1 MKKVTLLTRRQ
12 AIKGAVAVG
21 LLSTIGDLVPLPEAK
36 AAKKI
41 SMGFIYVGSRD
52 DYGYNQSHFEGKS
65 AISRLPWVNA
75 VDEEKVPENI
85 EVQKTM
91 ESMIHLDGTDVL
103 FPTSYGYFDPH
114 ILKMAKKYPN
124 VVFLHCGGLYQEGA
138 HPTNVGSYFGYI
150 DEAQYVAGI
159 VAGGTSKS
167 GKLGFVAAKPIPL
180 VLRNINA
187 FTLGAQTVNPNV
199 TTHVIFTGDW
209 ALPVR
214 EAEATNSLIDQG
226 IDVVT
231 CHVDSPKVVIE
242 TCENRRIFC
251 SGFHTNQSVLAP
263 KGYLSGAEW
272 NWSAVYH
279 EYAVMIQNGEKIPH
293 SLRGGLREE
302 IVKVSPYGP
311 AVDAATRKKA
321 DAIKAQLIAGTMSI
335 FKGPLRD
342 NKGNIVIAAG
352 KERLQTDIWLESMDW
367 LVEGVVGTTGV

>member
-1 MKKVTLLTRRQ
+1 MTELTRRQ
-12 AIKGAVAVG
+12 VVKGIAATGVLAAIGNLG
-21 LLSTIGDLVPLPEAK
+21 LVSRAR

-52 DYGYNQSHFEGKS
+52 DFGYNQSHFEGKS
-65 AISRLPWVNA
+65 AVSRLPWVTA
-75 VDEEKVPENI
+75 VDEEKVPESI

-91 ESMIHLDGTDVL
+91 ESMIHLDGTEVL
-103 FPTSYGYFDPH
+103 FPTSFGYFDPH

-124 VVFLHCGGLYQEGA
+124 VIFLHCGGLYREGA

-159 VAGGTSKS
+159 LAGGTSQS

-180 VLRNINA
+180 VLRNVNA
-187 FTLGAQTVNPNV
+187 FTLGAQTVNPRV
-199 TTHVIFTGDW
+199 TTHLIFTGDW

-242 TCENRRIFC
+242 TCENRGIFS
-251 SGFHTNQSVLAP
+251 SGYHTNQSALAP
-263 KGYLSGAEW
+263 RGYLSGAEW
-272 NWSAVYH
+272 NWSKVYH
-279 EYAVMIQNGEKIPH
+279 DYAVLIHNGEKIPH
-293 SLRGGLREE
+293 RVRGGLNDG

-311 AVDAATRKKA
+311 AVNEQTRKMA
-321 DAIKAQLIAGTMSI
+321 DSAQSQLSAGSMSI
-335 FKGPLRD
+335 FKGPLKD
-342 NKGNIVIAAG
+342 NQGNIVIAAG
-352 KERLQTDIWLESMDW
+352 KEHRQSDIWLESMDW
-367 LVEGVVGTTGV
+367 LVEGVMGTTGV

>member
-1 MKKVTLLTRRQ
+1 MKKATPLTRRQ
-12 AIKGAVAVG
+12 AIKGIAAAGV
-21 LLSTIGDLVPLPEAK
+21 LSAIGNLGPLPEAK
-36 AAKKI
+36 AEKKV
-41 SMGFIYVGSRD
+41 SMGFIYVGSRN

-65 AISRLPWVNA
+65 AISRLPWVTA
-75 VDEEKVPENI
+75 VDEEKVPESI

-91 ESMIHLDGTDVL
+91 ESMIHLDGTEVL
-103 FPTSYGYFDPH
+103 FPTSFGYFDPH
-114 ILKMAKKYPN
+114 ILKMAKKFPD
-124 VVFLHCGGLYQEGA
+124 VIFLHCGGLYKEGV

-180 VLRNINA
+180 VLRNVNA
-187 FTLGAQTVNPNV
+187 FTLAAQTVNPHV

-226 IDVVT
+226 IDVVS

-242 TCENRRIFC
+242 TCENRGIFC
-251 SGFHTNQSVLAP
+251 SGYHTNQSELGP

-272 NWSAVYH
+272 NWTKVYH
-279 EYAVMIQNGEKIPH
+279 DYAVMIQNGEKIPH
-293 SLRGGLREE
+293 LVRGGLKEE

-311 AVDAATRKKA
+311 AVNALTRKKA
-321 DAIKAQLIAGTMSI
+321 DAVKAQLSAGSMSI
-335 FKGPLRD
+335 FKGPLKD
-342 NKGNIVIAAG
+342 NQGNIVIAAG
-352 KERLQTDIWLESMDW
+352 KEHRQRDLWLETMDW
-367 LVEGVVGTTGV
+367 LVEGVIGTTGV

>member
-1 MKKVTLLTRRQ
+1 MKKVTELTRRQ
-12 AIKGAVAVG
+12 VVKGIAASGVLAAIGNLG
-21 LLSTIGDLVPLPEAK
+21 LVSRAR

-65 AISRLPWVNA
+65 AVSRLPWVTA
-75 VDEEKVPENI
+75 VDEEKVPESI

-91 ESMIHLDGTDVL
+91 ESMIHLDGTEVL
-103 FPTSYGYFDPH
+103 FPTSFGYFDPH

-124 VVFLHCGGLYQEGA
+124 VIFLHCGGLYREGA

-159 VAGGTSKS
+159 LAGGTSQS

-180 VLRNINA
+180 VLRNVNA
-187 FTLGAQTVNPNV
+187 FTLGAQTVNPRV
-199 TTHVIFTGDW
+199 TTHLIFTGDW

-242 TCENRRIFC
+242 TCENRGIFS
-251 SGFHTNQSVLAP
+251 SGYHTNQSALAP
-263 KGYLSGAEW
+263 RGYLSGAEW
-272 NWSAVYH
+272 NWSKVYH
-279 EYAVMIQNGEKIPH
+279 DYAVLIHNGEKIPH
-293 SLRGGLREE
+293 RVRGGLKDG

-311 AVDAATRKKA
+311 AVNEQTRKMA
-321 DAIKAQLIAGTMSI
+321 DSAQSQLSAGSMSI
-335 FKGPLRD
+335 FKGPLKD
-342 NKGNIVIAAG
+342 NQGNIVIAAG
-352 KERLQTDIWLESMDW
+352 KEHRQSDIWLESMDW
-367 LVEGVVGTTGV
+367 LVEGVMGTTGV